1 MESFE
6 KDFVLVNTH
15 FASTETSSC
24 SSGICLLNNSTSGIF
39 SYPSERNDQD
49 VAAEMPVNECTTPL
63 SGPKSQGSYV
73 SASSVS
79 TVLREVQ
86 GLSILHPST
95 RLQLLHQYICVLSEL
110 ARGKVSFSCC
120 FLVSLFFLII
130 CYRLASTEIS
140 RTY

>member
-6 KDFVLVNTH
+6 KDFVLVNAH

-24 SSGICLLNNSTSGIF
+24 SSRICLLNNSTSGIF
-39 SYPSERNDQD
+39 SYPSEKNDQD
-49 VAAEMPVNECTTPL
+49 VAAEMPVKECTTHSL

-110 ARGKVSFSCC
+110 ARGKVSF
-120 FLVSLFFLII
+120 FFLLLS
-130 CYRLASTEIS
+130 CVLVLPNNLL
-140 RTY
+140 